1 MVLLLLKLLI
11 VVNLFVSSHNRN
23 ERGSLISNGRSMSF
37 KFLLLVNVENGN
49 INVDKVDIDYVCLV
63 DFA

>member
-63 DFA
+63 DIA

>member
-1 MVLLLLKLLI
+1 
-11 VVNLFVSSHNRN
+11 
-23 ERGSLISNGRSMSF
+23 MSF

-63 DFA
+63 DIA